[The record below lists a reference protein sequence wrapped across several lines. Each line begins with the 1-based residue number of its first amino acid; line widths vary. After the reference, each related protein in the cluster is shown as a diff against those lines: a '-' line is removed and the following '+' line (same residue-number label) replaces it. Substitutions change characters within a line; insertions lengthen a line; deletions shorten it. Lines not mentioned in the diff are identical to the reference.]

1 MIETFTEWF
10 TARTTDGSPIP
21 RWFYCS
27 KMVLLLTD
35 GFYCSREL
43 CAGSFIH
50 GTVVLIVLLM
60 VVLLTDGFTGGCT
73 ADILE
78 VSDPYL

>member
-1 MIETFTEWF
+1 
-10 TARTTDGSPIP
+10 
-21 RWFYCS
+21 
-27 KMVLLLTD
+27 MVLLLQD
-35 GFYCSREL
+35 GLIAHRWFLLLTEL